1 MSTTGSPR
9 PTAPPTP
16 TAPATPTPP
25 AIPISSARHG
35 DVHAAEVACE
45 QAVLDRA
52 MARLDQLRV
61 AEEAAERTTLRER
74 VSSPQAVYER
84 DVAALAHGLRRAELD
99 AAGHGLLFGRLD
111 LARPDNGG
119 REVLHI
125 GRLGLR
131 TPEQEPI
138 VIDWRAPAAAA
149 FYRATPADPQAVIR
163 RRVITCRDDTVVGVE
178 DELLDPA
185 HVDAL
190 EGGVVVGDGAFLAAV
205 SRTRGPRMRDI
216 IATIQREQ
224 DEAVRAPDDGAVI
237 VTGGPGTGKTA
248 VALHRVAYLMYA
260 RRERYSRRGVLVV
273 GPSGVFIT
281 YISAVL
287 PSLGETS
294 VRLSALGDLV
304 PGSRA
309 EAVDP
314 AAVAAVKGSPRMAT
328 VLARA
333 VRRAATPPVP
343 QVTLVLDRA
352 RITLGREDAQ
362 RLRARWSPARRPHNE
377 NRAAARDALV
387 DLVWSRWAR
396 DRGADDWAP
405 QTRRDAR
412 ADLAEDLA
420 EDAGFGTF
428 LDAVCPRLDPTALL
442 AELRTDGEVL
452 AHAARGVLADAE
464 VALLAAAWTAE
475 PAVLTAADTALL
487 DELAAVV
494 GPVAHEAEIE
504 DDDIPVSLPEEPG
517 FGEVTT
523 FADRTARTRRDLT
536 TEEAYTDYA
545 HVVVDEAQDV
555 SPMQWRMLARRG
567 RTATWT
573 IVGDWA
579 QSAWPDLGQARA
591 GLAAVIEGR
600 RVREHHLSTNYRTSA
615 EIAAL
620 AAALLARID
629 PDATAPEAVRVTGS
643 EPRFLLGVGDLAS
656 AVRSATHEVVA
667 QVAGTVGV
675 IAPLQITEAV
685 RGWLAGVAGAVG
697 VADVANVA
705 GAADLDGTGR
715 VTVVDPISAKGLEF
729 DAAVVVAPEDIIGE
743 SPTGLRTV
751 YVALTRATQR
761 LTVVSTAADPLDL
774 SPATSPAAASPP

>member
-1 MSTTGSPR
+1 
-9 PTAPPTP
+9 
-16 TAPATPTPP
+16 
-25 AIPISSARHG
+25 
-35 DVHAAEVACE
+35 VHAAEVARE

-52 MARLDQLRV
+52 RARLDQLRV

-111 LARPDNGG
+111 LARPDDGG

-163 RRVITCRDDTVVGVE
+163 RRVITCRDETVVGVE

-304 PGSRA
+304 PGVRA
-309 EAVDP
+309 RTIDP
-314 AAVAAVKGSPRMAT
+314 AAVAAVKGSVRMAT

-333 VRRAATPPVP
+333 ARRAATPPVP

-362 RLRARWSPARRPHNE
+362 RLRARWSRARRPHNE
-377 NRAAARDALV
+377 NRAAATDALI
-387 DLVWSRWAR
+387 DLVWTRWAR

-420 EDAGFGTF
+420 QEAGFAAF
-428 LDAVCPRLDPTALL
+428 LDAVCPRLDPSSLL
-442 AELRTDGEVL
+442 AELRTDREVL
-452 AHAARGVLADAE
+452 GHAARGVLDDAE
-464 VALLAAAWTAE
+464 VALLAAAWAAE
-475 PAVLTAADTALL
+475 PAVLTAADAALL
-487 DELAAVV
+487 DELAAAV
-494 GPVAHEAEIE
+494 GPVVPGDESED

-536 TEEAYTDYA
+536 AEEAYADYA

-591 GLAAVIEGR
+591 GLAAVIEDR

-629 PDATAPEAVRVTGS
+629 PDATAPAAVRVTGN
-643 EPRFLLGVGDLAS
+643 EPRFLLGVGDLAA
-656 AVRSATHEVVA
+656 AVRSATHDVVA

-675 IAPLQITEAV
+675 IAPLQITDAV
-685 RGWLAGVAGAVG
+685 RGWLAGVAG
-697 VADVANVA
+697 VA
-705 GAADLDGTGR
+705 GVSDVADLDGTGR
-715 VTVVDPISAKGLEF
+715 VTVMDPISAKGLEF

-761 LTVVSTAADPLDL
+761 LTVVSTSADPLGGGVGVGVGVGIGVGAVA
-774 SPATSPAAASPP
+774 SPPATSPP

>member
-1 MSTTGSPR
+1 MSTTG
-9 PTAPPTP
+9 PTAPPAPTAP
-16 TAPATPTPP
+16 TAPATPTARAAPR
-25 AIPISSARHG
+25 SSARHG
-35 DVHAAEVACE
+35 DVRAAEVARE

-52 MARLDQLRV
+52 RARLDQLRV

-111 LARPDNGG
+111 LSRHDHDG

-149 FYRATPADPQAVIR
+149 FYRATPADPQEVIR
-163 RRVITCRDDTVVGVE
+163 RRVITCRDDTVVAVE
-178 DELLDPA
+178 DELLDPTR
-185 HVDAL
+185 VDGL
-190 EGGVVVGDGAFLAAV
+190 EGGVVVGDAAFLAAV

-224 DEAVRAPDDGAVI
+224 DEVVRAPDDGAVI

-260 RRERYSRRGVLVV
+260 RRERYARRGVLVV

-294 VRLSALGDLV
+294 VRLAALGDLV
-304 PGSRA
+304 PGVRA
-309 EAVDP
+309 GAIET
-314 AAVAAVKGSPRMAT
+314 AAVAAVKGSARMAT

-333 VRRAATPPVP
+333 VRRASTPPVP

-362 RLRARWSPARRPHNE
+362 RLRSRWARARRPHNE

-396 DRGADDWAP
+396 DRGAEDWAP

-420 EDAGFGTF
+420 QEGDFAAF
-428 LDAVCPRLDPTALL
+428 LDAVCPRLDPTTLL
-442 AELRTDGEVL
+442 AEIRADREVL
-452 AHAARGVLADAE
+452 AHTARGVLADAE
-464 VALLAAAWTAE
+464 VALLAAAWAAD
-475 PAVLTAADTALL
+475 PDALTAADAALL
-487 DELAAVV
+487 DELAALV
-494 GPVAHEAEIE
+494 GPVAPGAEPE
-504 DDDIPVSLPEEPG
+504 DDDIPVALPEELG

-536 TEEAYTDYA
+536 AEEAYDDYA

-579 QSAWPDLGQARA
+579 QSAWVDLGQARA
-591 GLAAVIEGR
+591 GLAEAIEGR
-600 RVREHHLSTNYRTSA
+600 RVRSTTCRRT
-615 EIAAL
+615 
-620 AAALLARID
+620 
-629 PDATAPEAVRVTGS
+629 TAPLRRS
-643 EPRFLLGVGDLAS
+643 PRWPRACWPES
-656 AVRSATHEVVA
+656 TRPPTHRWRSARP
-667 QVAGTVGV
+667 GTS
-675 IAPLQITEAV
+675 
-685 RGWLAGVAGAVG
+685 RG
-697 VADVANVA
+697 
-705 GAADLDGTGR
+705 
-715 VTVVDPISAKGLEF
+715 SC
-729 DAAVVVAPEDIIGE
+729 
-743 SPTGLRTV
+743 
-751 YVALTRATQR
+751 
-761 LTVVSTAADPLDL
+761 
-774 SPATSPAAASPP
+774 

>member
-1 MSTTGSPR
+1 
-9 PTAPPTP
+9 
-16 TAPATPTPP
+16 
-25 AIPISSARHG
+25 
-35 DVHAAEVACE
+35 VHAAELARE

-52 MARLDQLRV
+52 RARLEQLRA
-61 AEEAAERTTLRER
+61 AEEAAERRTLFEK
-74 VSSPQAVYER
+74 VSTPQAVYER
-84 DVAALAHGLRRAELD
+84 DVAALAHGIRRAELD

-111 LARPDNGG
+111 LAHEENR

-131 TPEQEPI
+131 TPDQEPI

-149 FYRATPADPQAVIR
+149 FYRATPADPQDVIR
-163 RRVITCRDDTVVGVE
+163 RRVITCRDTTVVGVE
-178 DELLDPA
+178 DELLDPGA
-185 HVDAL
+185 VDAL
-190 EGGVVVGDGAFLAAV
+190 EGGVVVGDGAFLAAI
-205 SRTRGPRMRDI
+205 SRTRGPQMRDI

-260 RRERYSRRGVLVV
+260 RRERYARRGVLVV
-273 GPSGVFIT
+273 GPSGVFIA

-304 PGSRA
+304 PGVRTG
-309 EAVDP
+309 AVDTP
-314 AAVAAVKGSPRMAT
+314 AVAAVKGSARMAT

-333 VRRAATPPVP
+333 VRRAATPLVP
-343 QVTLVLDRA
+343 QLTLVLDGA

-362 RLRARWSPARRPHNE
+362 RLRPRWTRSRRPHNE
-377 NRAAARDALV
+377 NRAAARDALT

-396 DRGADDWAP
+396 EKGAEDWAP

-412 ADLAEDLA
+412 ADLAEDVA
-420 EDAGFGTF
+420 EDGGFVIF
-428 LDAVCPRLDPTALL
+428 LDALCPRLDPAAVLRS
-442 AELRTDGEVL
+442 LRTDRAVL
-452 AHAARGVLADAE
+452 AQAARGVLTDAE
-464 VALLAAAWTAE
+464 VSLLAASWAGVPALTTAD
-475 PAVLTAADTALL
+475 AALL

-494 GPVAHEAEIE
+494 GPVALEVEE
-504 DDDIPVSLPEEPG
+504 DDFPLSLPEEPG

-523 FADRTARTRRDLT
+523 FADRTARTRRDFT
-536 TEEAYTDYA
+536 AEEAYDDYA

-555 SPMQWRMLARRG
+555 TPMQWRMLARRG

-579 QSAWPDLGQARA
+579 QSAWVDLGQARA
-591 GLAAVIEGR
+591 GLAAAIQGR
-600 RVREHHLSTNYRTSA
+600 RIRGHHLSTNYRSSA

-620 AAALLARID
+620 AAAVLARID
-629 PDATAPEAVRVTGS
+629 PGAIAPVAVRATGI
-643 EPRFLLGVGDLAS
+643 EPQLLLGKVDLAG
-656 AVRSATHEVVA
+656 AVGAATTEA
-667 QVAGTVGV
+667 LRQVEGTVGV
-675 IAPLQITEAV
+675 ISPLQLVEAA
-685 RGWLAGVAGAVG
+685 RGW
-697 VADVANVA
+697 VA
-705 GAADLDGTGR
+705 GAARLNGASGR

-729 DAAVVVAPEDIIGE
+729 DAAIVVAPEHIIAE
-743 SPTGLRTV
+743 SPTGLRSV

-761 LTVVSTAADPLDL
+761 LTVISTAPDPLAAP
-774 SPATSPAAASPP
+774 SP